1 MKNKKDINYY
11 INLPYTILLKRY
23 TDGGYFVEVKE
34 LPGCMTEADS
44 KEEALAM
51 IDDAMRGW
59 IEIAIQDSRNIPEPV
74 EESFSGK
81 ILLRTPKSLH
91 KALLNKAKNEGVS
104 LNQYLVYQLSKS
116 IEYK

>member
-1 MKNKKDINYY
+1 MNSKKDINYY

-23 TDGGYFVEVKE
+23 SDGGYFAEVKE

-44 KEEALAM
+44 KGEALAM

-59 IEIAIQDSRNIPEPV
+59 IEIAIQDSRKIPEPV
-74 EESFSGK
+74 DENYSGR

-91 KALLNKAKNEGVS
+91 KALLDKAKDEGVS
-104 LNQYLVYQLSKS
+104 LNQYLVYQISKS
-116 IEYK
+116 IECK